1 MNKMGEPVKQEIRDP
16 TLIATMGD
24 SRDFTIDELHD
35 AHERVKNNSI

>member
-1 MNKMGEPVKQEIRDP
+1 MNSVGKPVKQEIWRP